1 MKTALLANLAL
12 CACPPIV
19 AVTATVAVPSARHA
33 VHRLTESKPTH
44 RPKRLIAH
52 KPADPCPELRAGAP
66 TAADILSALGGT
78 DTPPGPELTSL
89 AITTPPAPSDVGFG
103 GTVVGPTGPVSFGGG
118 GGPLGPLPP
127 IPPGP
132 PGQTSPI
139 PELSSWLMMVGG
151 FGAIGMLIR
160 FRSRKSAR
168 WKASGAALG
177 AAGELAGGANLL
189 LGSAATAATPHA
201 GAVAG
206 HSLGAALMKGAS
218 VCVCTGAIMATAVT
232 TVPPIKRAVY
242 AATMPAPP
250 PALHTDCRV

>member
-1 MKTALLANLAL
+1 L

-33 VHRLTESKPTH
+33 VHRLTESKPAH

-78 DTPPGPELTSL
+78 DTPSGPELTSL
-89 AITTPPAPSDVGFG
+89 TITTPPGPTDVGFG

-118 GGPLGPLPP
+118 GGPLGPFPP
-127 IPPGP
+127 LPPGP
-132 PGQTSPI
+132 PGQTTPI

-160 FRSRKSAR
+160 YRSRKSAR
-168 WKASGAALG
+168 WKLSGAALG
-177 AAGELAGGANLL
+177 TAGELAGGAKLL

-201 GAVAG
+201 SAVAS
-206 HSLGAALMKGAS
+206 HSFGAALVKGAS